1 MWVVKVGG
9 SLYDSPQ
16 LEAWLRVIAAGEHP
30 AILVP
35 GGGPFADQVRVA
47 QQRWQFDDAI
57 AHSMALCAMD
67 QYGLL
72 MAGIEERLQTAADP
86 QQLKQIVADGHS
98 AVWLP
103 AAADPAVEPSWRVT
117 ADSLA
122 LWLAAKVGA
131 EGVLLVKSAPLTTAG
146 SELLDAAFDEYQRRW
161 GGKVRVAHR
170 DGSSDWPALSG
181 YAFG

>member
-1 MWVVKVGG
+1 MWVVKIGG

-16 LEAWLRVIAAGEHP
+16 LEAWLRVIAVGEHP
-30 AILVP
+30 VILVP

-47 QQRWQFDDAI
+47 QQRWQFDDGT

-72 MAGIEERLQTAADP
+72 MVGIESRLQTAADP
-86 QQLKQIVADGHS
+86 QQLKQIVAAGCS

-103 AAADPAVEPSWRVT
+103 AAADPDVERSWRVT

-122 LWLAAKVGA
+122 LWLAAQVKA
-131 EGVLLVKSAPLTTAG
+131 EGVLLVKAAPVTTAG
-146 SELLDAAFDEYQRRW
+146 SELLDSAFDEYQRQW
-161 GGKVRVAHR
+161 GGKVRLAHR
-170 DGSSDWPALSG
+170 DGISDWPALIQQ
-181 YAFG
+181 